1 MPTKQ
6 ELIDQ
11 SSYGYIPTN
20 WVCIIFIVLFS
31 ITGLLHIL
39 QAIRF
44 KYWIAFPTL
53 VVGCFLEVL
62 GSIGRYW
69 SSQNVLARTPFLMQ
83 ICVLIIAPVFFS
95 AWCYTILALAI
106 NVLGRSYS
114 FVSPKLYL
122 AIFITCDFISLILQ
136 AVGGGWVASSDAPIP
151 PKTPTNIMVVGIV
164 FQLVSMLI
172 FCSLALDFM
181 LRAWNNKPWPHRVRA
196 LATSPVDTQDSLQSK
211 EEALNNSATNSV
223 AAHEE
228 VKGWWWVM
236 TGVALCSLMIIIRG
250 LYRSVELVQGW
261 NGYLI
266 THQVY
271 QDTLDAVPMFLA
283 LVFINVFHP
292 GFFLPKRSKW

>member
-83 ICVLIIAPVFFS
+83 ICVASLFQRMVLYDSCPSHQCARPLLFFS
-95 AWCYTILALAI
+95 FTKI
-106 NVLGRSYS
+106 
-114 FVSPKLYL
+114 
-122 AIFITCDFISLILQ
+122 
-136 AVGGGWVASSDAPIP
+136 GGGWVASSDAPIP
-151 PKTPTNIMVVGIV
+151 PKTPTNIMVVGII

-181 LRAWNNKPWPHRVRA
+181 LRAWNNKPWPHRERA
-196 LATSPVDTQDSLQSK
+196 LATSPVDTQDSPRSK
-211 EEALNNSATNSV
+211 EAALDDSATNPV
-223 AAHEE
+223 ATHQE